1 MYVYVWKNVL
11 AGLDLLEEVQ
21 VLTPPRRGSER
32 ARRCMSG
39 SVERGAC
46 VLKADAT
53 LAGVNDPLPSAPC
66 AGPGYSGAVI
76 PAFEVLLLSCVPMGC
91 YEYLL

>member
-1 MYVYVWKNVL
+1 
-11 AGLDLLEEVQ
+11 
-21 VLTPPRRGSER
+21 
-32 ARRCMSG
+32 MSG

-91 YEYLL
+91 YEYLLLSTVRRAFVPCVPVGAVNGCYEHVREV